1 VHLRYT
7 QIVCVGIELDS
18 RQRAEV
24 VVEEDL
30 SEAAVDVAPAC
41 RDSRILFRDK
51 HFLLESGVVAI
62 ARYAQCTGGEAVQSA
77 AKVSGVRVEP
87 VGID

>member
-1 VHLRYT
+1 VHLWYT
-7 QIVCVGIELDS
+7 QVVCVGIELDT
-18 RQRAEV
+18 RQCAEV
-24 VVEEDL
+24 IVEEDL

-41 RDSRILFRDK
+41 RDSRVLFCDK

-62 ARYAQCTGGEAVQSA
+62 ARYAQCTGCETVKSA